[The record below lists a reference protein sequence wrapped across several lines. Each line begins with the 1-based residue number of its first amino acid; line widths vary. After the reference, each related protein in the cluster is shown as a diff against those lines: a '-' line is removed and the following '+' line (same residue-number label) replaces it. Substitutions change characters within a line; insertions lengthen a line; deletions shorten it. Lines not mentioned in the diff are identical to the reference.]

1 MTTRS
6 APFNPR
12 VVLALVLFGA
22 LSFLATLYFIA
33 SGQTGRDINN
43 GDAHAA
49 SNGLNGYA
57 AFARYLEEEGHEV
70 TLSRN
75 QGNHDD
81 YALLVLT
88 PELMSDAEDIDA
100 ILNERTYLGPTLVI
114 LPKWIAFDLSRIPG
128 SDAKDGWVTLAGI
141 QTPEWPGELEDGRAL
156 SVKARGK
163 DNVGFGQDKIR
174 KPGPRWNGLN
184 YSGALPTPATQFED
198 EALTPLIT
206 GQSGGVLAGF
216 VLDDG
221 YYPLLEQQAGIN
233 RAEEDTMDKG
243 KWPVVFVVEPDLA
256 NNYGF
261 ANRDNAEA
269 MHELVDLLSDNGDL
283 PVVFD
288 LTLNGLGT
296 SKNLLT
302 LAFTPPFLAAT
313 LCLIIAMLVV
323 GWRAFRRFG
332 PPLAEGPAIAF
343 GKERLVRNSAGFIQ
357 RSKRLHLLSGPYA
370 DMIEQRIGKALRLR
384 HVDSTAI
391 DAALHRRLPDA
402 PDYTASIAALRNAR
416 SPREML
422 GAANTLRSIE
432 RMLSQ

>member
-1 MTTRS
+1 M
-6 APFNPR
+6 
-12 VVLALVLFGA
+12 
-22 LSFLATLYFIA
+22 
-33 SGQTGRDINN
+33 
-43 GDAHAA
+43 
-49 SNGLNGYA
+49 
-57 AFARYLEEEGHEV
+57 
-70 TLSRN
+70 
-75 QGNHDD
+75 
-81 YALLVLT
+81 
-88 PELMSDAEDIDA
+88 
-100 ILNERTYLGPTLVI
+100 
-114 LPKWIAFDLSRIPG
+114 
-128 SDAKDGWVTLAGI
+128 
-141 QTPEWPGELEDGRAL
+141 
-156 SVKARGK
+156 
-163 DNVGFGQDKIR
+163 
-174 KPGPRWNGLN
+174 
-184 YSGALPTPATQFED
+184 PTPATQFED

-216 VLDDG
+216 ILDDG

-370 DMIEQRIGKALRLR
+370 DMIEHRIGKALRLR

-416 SPREML
+416 SLREML
-422 GAANTLRSIE
+422 GAAATLRSIE